1 MFETKNKTPKAS
13 AAATPKVVQPKSSTP
28 AAKPSNQPFV
38 LSKPNKAYQSTL
50 KPKPK
55 ATNQPTTPRPSGKP
69 SGFFPKQSAN
79 SAAPKPASPESAV
92 AALKKMPL
100 PPLPKQPLPKV
111 TQPSPAGQ
119 SGFWRTGAAPTSAL
133 PKAPLPVSSNG
144 ITIIFK
150 QIKGELYV
158 RKPNESNAVKPSD
171 VHQGNMGDCYFLASV
186 AALAKTNP
194 EMIKQMIQQNKDG
207 SFTVRFTSQQ
217 VAPNKVFQSYNDLP
231 IKDRFVTVQNNFAYE
246 QGAGNT
252 LGAKP
257 SPDLWPLVLE
267 KAFSKDVGSYATA
280 GGGGFAA
287 KVLTNYLGV
296 ANTETALLAQQ
307 DRGQLKQALGQS
319 GTRPTVA
326 STVTM
331 ESKVAA
337 KAAAYNIYPSHAYAV
352 LGTSM
357 GEAKGKPVMM
367 VNLYNPWGQKVD
379 VPLDVFIKYFDRF
392 DQALT
397 EPKSRK

>member
-1 MFETKNKTPKAS
+1 MFETKNKTPKAN

-69 SGFFPKQSAN
+69 SGFFPKQSAK

-171 VHQGNMGDCYFLASV
+171 VHQGSMGDCYFLASV

-207 SFTVRFTSQQ
+207 SFTVRFTSQKIPLGKPYQ
-217 VAPNKVFQSYNDLP
+217 TYSDLP
-231 IKDRFVTVQNNFAYE
+231 LKDRFVTVQNNFAYE
-246 QGAGNT
+246 QGAEKA

-257 SPDLWPLVLE
+257 NPDLWPLVLE
-267 KAFSKDVGSYATA
+267 KAFTKDVGSYVTA
-280 GGGGFAA
+280 GGGGYAS
-287 KVLTNYLGV
+287 KVLNNYLGV
-296 ANTETALLAQQ
+296 ASINTSLLP
-307 DRGQLKQALGQS
+307 KQGQS
-319 GTRPTVA
+319 SIKEALSQAMQRPTVA
-326 STVTM
+326 NTVNFND
-331 ESKVAA
+331 KN
-337 KAAAYNIYPSHAYAV
+337 KALADKYNIVPRHAYAV
-352 LGTSM
+352 LGVSV
-357 GEAKGKPVMM
+357 GKAQGKEVTL
-367 VNLYNPWGQKVD
+367 VNLYNPWGEKLD
-379 VPLDVFIKYFDRF
+379 LPLNIFIKVFDSY
-392 DQALT
+392 DQAVT
-397 EPKSRK
+397 VPARK

>member
-207 SFTVRFTSQQ
+207 SFTVKFTSQQ
-217 VAPNKVFQSYNDLP
+217 PAVGKPYQTYSDLP
-231 IKDRFVTVQNNFAYE
+231 LKDRFVNVQNNFAYE
-246 QGAGNT
+246 QGAGNA

-257 SPDLWPLVLE
+257 IQDMWPLVLE
-267 KAFSKDVGSYATA
+267 KAFVKDTGGYATA
-280 GGGGFAA
+280 GKGGWPNKVLQNYLGFAA
-287 KVLTNYLGV
+287 STTN
-296 ANTETALLAQQ
+296 ALEEQSQ
-307 DRGQLKQALGQS
+307 DSLIQALGQAKIL
-319 GTRPTVA
+319 PTVA
-326 STVTM
+326 STGLFNEGNKKLALQYDIVST
-331 ESKVAA
+331 
-337 KAAAYNIYPSHAYAV
+337 HAYAV
-352 LGTSM
+352 LGLST
-357 GEAKGKPVMM
+357 GLANGKTVTM
-367 VNLYNPWGQKVD
+367 VNLFNPWGAKKD
-379 VPLDVFIKYFDRF
+379 IPLDVFTKVFNRY
-392 DQALT
+392 DQAWF
-397 EPKSRK
+397 PNKGK